1 MGGCVVLMADDVYT
15 PGQSG
20 TKKPGMKKST
30 KTWLLIGGLAVGGV
44 VVWYVVKS
52 RSGSSSTNAA
62 ATDPSVDPSTGIP
75 YAEEYAQGAMGT
87 TPSLYGYTDPSTGQY
102 ITGVGATTVTQPSTN
117 ASWAQ
122 EVESYLENLGY
133 DPTTTAAAIGKYLTG
148 QPLTSDQNSV
158 VAAALGF
165 FGNPPT
171 GAPPTIVSTPTGN
184 GTGGGSTG
192 GTGTKPPATIKA
204 PGGLTIAQIAA
215 ELGLRWK
222 NLQKL
227 NPNLKKYFG
236 KAVPKGTTVKVH

>member
-1 MGGCVVLMADDVYT
+1 MRGINMPDNVYT
-15 PGQSG
+15 PGEG
-20 TKKPGMKKST
+20 TKKPGMKKNT
-30 KTWLLIGGLAVGGV
+30 KTWLLIGALGVGGV
-44 VVWYVVKS
+44 IVWYVVKS
-52 RSGSSSTNAA
+52 KGSSSSTAA
-62 ATDPSVDPSTGIP
+62 TTDPSIDPSTGIP

-148 QPLTSDQNSV
+148 QPLTADQNSI

-171 GAPPTIVSTPTGN
+171 GAPPPITSPPTGN
-184 GTGGGSTG
+184 GTGGG
-192 GTGTKPPATIKA
+192 TGTPGHKLPQTIKA
-204 PGGLTIAQIAA
+204 PGGITIAQIAS

-236 KAVPKGTTVKVH
+236 KALPKGTTLKLY